1 MIIRFSSF
9 KDFFCLLSTIVV
21 VATIHENWCCSNKM
35 VDSQKIFA
43 VQLLHCFS
51 AKKNCLN
58 LFSTNDDVKDSLSC
72 LHGIRVLTTCWIVLI
87 HVAGE
92 LTQRISY
99 TRKLDLKVISWIV
112 NLLWVFG
119 NFFYSS
125 SPTLCRSINLLGVI
139 INIYRTHHDGNF
151 K

>member
-1 MIIRFSSF
+1 
-9 KDFFCLLSTIVV
+9 
-21 VATIHENWCCSNKM
+21 M

-58 LFSTNDDVKDSLSC
+58 LFSTNNDVKDSLSC

-112 NLLWVFG
+112 KCQFTLGFRE
-119 NFFYSS
+119 FFLFKF
-125 SPTLCRSINLLGVI
+125 PNTLSIDKSIGCYN
-139 INIYRTHHDGNF
+139 
-151 K
+151 